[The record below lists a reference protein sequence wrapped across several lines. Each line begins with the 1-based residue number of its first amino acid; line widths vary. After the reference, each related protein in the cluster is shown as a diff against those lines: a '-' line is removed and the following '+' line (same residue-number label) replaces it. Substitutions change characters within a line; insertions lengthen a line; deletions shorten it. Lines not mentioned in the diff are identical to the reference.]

1 MEIKKILS
9 KNKVFKE
16 IKIFKKES
24 FKDNRGYFSRAFCEK
39 EFQKNNIKFLIK
51 QINFSYNK
59 SKGIIRGMHYQD
71 FFSKE
76 AKIVICL
83 KGKIHDV
90 VVDIRKNSSTYLKS
104 FSLILS
110 EENKKVLFM
119 PKGFAHGFCA
129 IEKKNLIIYNLS
141 EFFFKKYDK
150 GIKWNDPTINIS
162 WPTKKPIISKKDS
175 KLPFLNYAKL

>member
-110 EENKKVLFM
+110 EENKKVLFI
-119 PKGFAHGFCA
+119 PPGFAHGFQT
-129 IEKKNLIIYNLS
+129 IKENTEILYLHNKKFNKKIYR
-141 EFFFKKYDK
+141 
-150 GIKWNDPTINIS
+150 TINPLDAKLNIS
-162 WPTKKPIISKKDS
+162 WPIKNKIISKKDIS
-175 KLPFLNYAKL
+175 KKYL